1 MGGSDFYCNVS
12 PAHTPKMSD
21 DPMTPVIFDTPAPQY
36 LQTAAGSTSYYV
48 QNDNAFTPKPTQ

>member
-48 QNDNAFTPKPTQ
+48 QNDNAFTPKPT